1 MAKRQSTGLARRIG
15 RYLYIVVRDLAII
28 VLAALVV
35 SFLIKTF
42 LVRSF
47 SIPTSSMEQTLQI
60 DDRVIVSQL
69 TPGPF
74 SLSRGDVVV
83 FVDPGGW
90 LPSGLANEDDPLTRL
105 FNWVG
110 PRLGL
115 PDQSGDQHLIKRVI
129 GLPGDTVVCCDS
141 LGAMS
146 VNGVP
151 LEEPYLSLPEGVTEV
166 SGTTFSV
173 SVPPDSLWV
182 MGDNRYNSADSRAN
196 LSKPGGGF
204 VPIDNVVGRAV
215 VVSWP
220 AENWAWLENYPA
232 VFQGIPENPP
242 VG

>member
-1 MAKRQSTGLARRIG
+1 VAEHQGLLRRIG
-15 RYLYIVVRDLAII
+15 RTLYVIVRDLVVIA
-28 VLAALVV
+28 LAALVV

-42 LVRSF
+42 LIRSF

-69 TPGPF
+69 TPGVF
-74 SLSRGDVVV
+74 DLSRGDVIV

-90 LPSGLANEDDPLTRL
+90 LPSGLAEEDDPLTRL

-115 PDQSGDQHLIKRVI
+115 PDQSGNQHLIKRVV
-129 GLPGDTVVCCDS
+129 GLPGDTVVCCDA
-141 LGAMS
+141 LGALS

-151 LEEPYLSLPEGVTEV
+151 LQEPYLSLPSADSAA
-166 SGTTFSV
+166 SGQDFQV
-173 SVPPDSLWV
+173 VVPDDALWV

-196 LSKPGGGF
+196 MSKPGGGF
-204 VPIDNVVGRAV
+204 VPVEGVVGRAIV
-215 VVSWP
+215 ISWP
-220 AENWAWLENYPA
+220 VEHWVWLDNYPA
-232 VFQGIPENPP
+232 VFQGIPESPP

>member
-1 MAKRQSTGLARRIG
+1 MSNSVGVSLIRRVG
-15 RYLYIVVRDLAII
+15 RVAYVIIRDVVVV

-42 LVRSF
+42 LIRSF

-74 SLSRGDVVV
+74 ALKRGDVVV

-90 LPSGLANEDDPLTRL
+90 LPSGLATEDDPLTNL
-105 FNWVG
+105 FNWVSV
-110 PRLGL
+110 RLGL
-115 PDQSGDQHLIKRVI
+115 PDQSGDNHLIKRVI
-129 GLPGDTVVCCDS
+129 GLPGDTVVCCDA
-141 LGAMS
+141 LGAIT

-151 LEEPYLSLPEGVTEV
+151 LQETYTSLPEGVGEASGV
-166 SGTTFSV
+166 SFSV
-173 SVPPDSLWV
+173 TVPDDSLWV

-204 VPIDNVVGRAV
+204 VPIGNVVGRAI

-220 AENWAWLENYPA
+220 MENWAWLNNFPE
-232 VFQGIPENPP
+232 VFQGIPEPEGN
-242 VG
+242 

>member
-1 MAKRQSTGLARRIG
+1 MAQKAPQGLLSRLGHHLFVI
-15 RYLYIVVRDLAII
+15 IRDLFII

-42 LVRSF
+42 LIRSF

-69 TPGPF
+69 TPGVF
-74 SLSRGDVVV
+74 DLNHGDVVV

-90 LPSGLANEDDPLTRL
+90 LPSGLATEDDPLTRL

-115 PDQSGDQHLIKRVI
+115 PDESEDQHLIKRVI
-129 GLPGDTVVCCDS
+129 GLPGDTVVCCDA
-141 LGAMS
+141 LGALS
-146 VNGVP
+146 VNGVA
-151 LEEPYLSLPEGVTEV
+151 LEETYLSLPEGVTEV
-166 SGTTFSV
+166 SGVSFSV
-173 SVPPDSLWV
+173 VVPDDGLWM

-204 VPIDNVVGRAV
+204 VPVENVVGRAI

-220 AENWAWLENYPA
+220 VEHWTWLAHFPA
-232 VFQGIPENPP
+232 VFQGIPESPIR
-242 VG
+242 G